1 MVSQN
6 VKNQLDYVPEKPG
19 IYLLKDNSGT
29 VIYVGKSSNL
39 KNRVRSYFVKRNN
52 DDFKSRKLYE
62 TVEDLEFV
70 VTDTETEALILE
82 NNFIKHLMPR
92 YNSALKDSKTYPYI
106 KIETTE
112 DFPQVHITRKIHNDG
127 ARYFGPY
134 AGPGSVRKT
143 MDLLKR
149 LFPYRSCTKEITGND
164 ERPCLEYYINR
175 CIGPCVDIS
184 LKNEY
189 DQIIEQVIMILE
201 GKAKGVVR
209 DLERAMTEASN
220 KLRFEKASVLRD
232 QIKAI
237 KRFSESQKIVSISQ
251 EDQDVIAMA
260 KSNDHS
266 LIEVFFVRA
275 GKLVSREHFV
285 MTGTKYDSPPQILES
300 FVKQYYESSSNAPKS
315 ILIEHKLEEE
325 KLVTKWMSEK
335 FKKKITITV
344 PLKGPKLNLVQMAAE
359 NAAKELLR
367 TKAISLLKPDLLE
380 SAIDDLQKYL
390 NLRVAPKII
399 ECYDIS
405 NIQGTTPV
413 GSMVVFEN
421 GVPQKSSYRRF
432 SIKNVT
438 GPDDYSMMQEMLRRR
453 FKRIILNADSSK
465 QSSAL
470 PTNKIS
476 ADKWQKPDLII
487 IDGGKGHLN
496 SVLQVMLELG
506 INDLPIA
513 SLAKENEEIFTPET
527 SEPIM
532 LPRQSNA
539 LFLVQRIRDEAHR
552 FAITYHRKLRNKK
565 TTTSKLDLVP
575 GIGAKRRKSLISH
588 FGSVEKIKLADVEE
602 IATLKGITRELAVNL
617 KDILKK

>member
-1 MVSQN
+1 M
-6 VKNQLDYVPEKPG
+6 
-19 IYLLKDNSGT
+19 
-29 VIYVGKSSNL
+29 
-39 KNRVRSYFVKRNN
+39 
-52 DDFKSRKLYE
+52 
-62 TVEDLEFV
+62 
-70 VTDTETEALILE
+70 
-82 NNFIKHLMPR
+82 
-92 YNSALKDSKTYPYI
+92 
-106 KIETTE
+106 
-112 DFPQVHITRKIHNDG
+112 
-127 ARYFGPY
+127 
-134 AGPGSVRKT
+134 
-143 MDLLKR
+143 
-149 LFPYRSCTKEITGND
+149 
-164 ERPCLEYYINR
+164 
-175 CIGPCVDIS
+175 
-184 LKNEY
+184 
-189 DQIIEQVIMILE
+189 
-201 GKAKGVVR
+201 
-209 DLERAMTEASN
+209 
-220 KLRFEKASVLRD
+220 
-232 QIKAI
+232 
-237 KRFSESQKIVSISQ
+237 
-251 EDQDVIAMA
+251 
-260 KSNDHS
+260 
-266 LIEVFFVRA
+266 
-275 GKLVSREHFV
+275 
-285 MTGTKYDSPPQILES
+285 
-300 FVKQYYESSSNAPKS
+300 
-315 ILIEHKLEEE
+315 EHKLEEE

-390 NLRVAPKII
+390 NLRAAPKII

-465 QSSAL
+465 QDPAL
-470 PTNKIS
+470 PTNKMS

-539 LFLVQRIRDEAHR
+539 LFLVQRIRAEAHR
-552 FAITYHRKLRNKK
+552 FAITYHRKLRDKK
-565 TTTSKLDLVP
+565 ATTSKLDLVP
-575 GIGAKRRKSLISH
+575 GIGATRRKALINH

-602 IATLKGITRELAVNL
+602 IASLKGITRKLAGDL
-617 KDILKK
+617 KDILQK